1 MTRSPCKNC
10 PDRTTICHTVCDKYK
25 EFKKQ
30 THKEYKQKCQNNEV
44 DAYEIRRR
52 VRFGNWRWSKR

>member
-10 PDRTTICHTVCDKYK
+10 PDRTEICHIVCDKYK
-25 EFKKQ
+25 EFKEQ
-30 THKEYKQKCQNNEV
+30 TYEEYKQKCQNNEV

-52 VRFGNWRWSKR
+52 VRFGSWKRSKR